1 MNSSRLK
8 VGRID
13 YLNIWPLFESIRSSE
28 LLRDIDFIPGH
39 PSYLNKGLAEKSI
52 DLSPSSSFEYLARA
66 ESYRLLPELGIS
78 AVNEV
83 QSVLFCVPFSVDY
96 LSEYVG
102 QGGKI
107 SLSRASAASAAL
119 LKVLWSFYWKLPEPV
134 WTVSEPGEMD
144 FQMPFL
150 EIGNHALD
158 IYLNHPP
165 EVNILDLAVE
175 WKKFTGLPFV
185 FALWIVNE
193 QALDQRINSIKRLH
207 QALVQARETLPARF
221 EQLAAEYPD
230 QSMSA
235 GDIICYWKKL
245 DFSLGYEHKAGLAL
259 FGRYLTRLG
268 MIPGMP
274 VLEFIGP

>member
-1 MNSSRLK
+1 MKSSRLK

-13 YLNIWPLFESIRSSE
+13 YLNIWPLFESIKTSA
-28 LLRDIDFIPGH
+28 LIKDMDFIPGH
-39 PSYLNKGLAEKSI
+39 PSYLNSALAEKSI

-66 ESYRLLPELGIS
+66 ESYRLLPGLGIS
-78 AVNEV
+78 AVHEV
-83 QSVLFCVPFSVDY
+83 QSVLFCVPFPVDH
-96 LSEYVG
+96 LADYVA
-102 QGGKI
+102 QGGAI
-107 SLSRASAASAAL
+107 RLSRASAASVAL
-119 LKVLWSFYWKLPEPV
+119 LKVLWTFYWQLPEPV
-134 WTVSEPGEMD
+134 WSVREPGEMD
-144 FQMPFL
+144 FQTPFL

-193 QALDQRINSIKRLH
+193 QALLSRLKIIKKLH
-207 QALVQARETLPARF
+207 KALVQARETLPDRF
-221 EQLAAEYPD
+221 EQLAAQYPA
-230 QSMSA
+230 QNMSVQ
-235 GDIICYWKKL
+235 DIICYWKKL
-245 DFSLGYEHKAGLAL
+245 DFSLGHAHKAGLAL

-274 VLEFIGP
+274 VLDFMDV